1 MSVVFEE
8 NWNSSSEEKA
18 VEWGREVLIEGIF
31 QSKRSGKWL
40 VKWFRGKNSLGGIK
54 KTLLCSAKQTVFFIT
69 ISLVESMVKSILV
82 IKSSRSFKNLSYSS
96 AEFCMSLIRSLMISS
111 KVMRSEGIFLRI
123 DFICFWD
130 ISESM
135 SVFVENEHVSII
147 GESLFWFPR
156 CFGDRISFPFHVVL
170 ITSSS
175 FSMIDD
181 QIYFIDFFFVFK
193 FCRRFRE
200 IRSVDIVLF
209 VGSEEGGME
218 DIMDLPRRRE
228 LC

>member
-8 NWNSSSEEKA
+8 NWNSSSEEKV
-18 VEWGREVLIEGIF
+18 VEWGWEVLIEGIF

-40 VKWFRGKNSLGGIK
+40 VKWFRGKVFLGRIK
-54 KTLLCSAKQTVFFIT
+54 KTSLCSAKRTVFFIT
-69 ISLVESMVKSILV
+69 ISLVESM
-82 IKSSRSFKNLSYSS
+82 SSLFLLSNRQEVSRICHTLQWSS
-96 AEFCMSLIRSLMISS
+96 AWVWFVCLWYLRKWWDLRESFWESIS
-111 KVMRSEGIFLRI
+111 
-123 DFICFWD
+123 FWD

-147 GESLFWFPR
+147 GESLFWFPW

-181 QIYFIDFFFVFK
+181 RIYFIDFFFVFK
-193 FCRRFRE
+193 FRRRFMLGQLRTT
-200 IRSVDIVLF
+200 
-209 VGSEEGGME
+209 
-218 DIMDLPRRRE
+218 
-228 LC
+228 